1 MNTQTSRRAVV
12 KGAAW
17 TVPVVA
23 VASAAPAVAAS
34 PTGKLAAGP
43 WYNTWE
49 GTAVPT
55 NGDSGGMVPYIIMG
69 TTDTTGAASY
79 DQTTPVAQTW
89 DNDGTGAYECDPAAA
104 TTPYGAGDTITVT
117 ITENLGTY
125 YGDTPVETSEPEP
138 GPAAWPDLII
148 RDVGM
153 YTVSGY
159 NDGVATDAALYGA
172 YNGTNCWTWTIT
184 MAQDIRACGSDPV
197 TFDLRF
203 KSQGLTADGQQRLSQ
218 YTITVTSPWGTV
230 TQEIPAQG

>member
-34 PTGKLAAGP
+34 QTGKLAAGP
-43 WYNTWE
+43 WYNTWP
-49 GTAVPT
+49 GSQDV
-55 NGDSGGMVPYIIMG
+55 NGDHGGLVPYIIMG
-69 TTDTTGAASY
+69 TTDTSGAASY
-79 DQTTPVAQTW
+79 DQTSARDTTW
-89 DNDGTGAYECDPAAA
+89 GNDGTGAYECDPAAA
-104 TTPYGAGDTITVT
+104 TTPYGVGDTITIT

-125 YGDTPVETSEPEP
+125 YGDTPVETSEPAP

-153 YTVSGY
+153 YTVQGY
-159 NDGVATDAALYGA
+159 NGQVATDAALYGE
-172 YNGTNCWTWTIT
+172 YNGTNCWTWTVT
-184 MAQDIRACGSDPV
+184 MAQDIRPCSSDPV
-197 TFDLRF
+197 TFDLRM
-203 KSQGLTADGQQRLSQ
+203 KSQGLNEDGSQRLAQ